1 MTMLERIKEYTKKR
15 HFTLTKINEMI
26 EIGTNSI
33 YALKISIPSVNKLK
47 KLLMFYILPLATY

>member
-1 MTMLERIKEYTKKR
+1 MKMLEIIKEYTKKR

-47 KLLMFYILPLATY
+47 KLLMFYILPLTTY

>member
-26 EIGTNSI
+26 EIRTNSI

-47 KLLMFYILPLATY
+47 KLLMFYILPLTTY

>member
-1 MTMLERIKEYTKKR
+1 MTMLEIIKEYTKKR

-47 KLLMFYILPLATY
+47 KLLMFYILPLTTY

>member
-47 KLLMFYILPLATY
+47 KLPMFYILLLTTY